1 MTVPQDC
8 IEVVHGKMTL
18 AVPRD
23 IFSGRDAVI
32 DQEKARSFA
41 EKTKKRYPWVTDNAM
56 EVIMRNARKEMLR
69 LNDERTGGRST
80 SKRLE
85 SEGKTEMAIMH
96 LRKHLEEHP
105 DDADSWYALGE
116 LLCKTGK
123 VEEGHRAINK
133 GRSLK

>member
-85 SEGKTEMAIMH
+85 SEGKTEMAILH

>member
-32 DQEKARSFA
+32 NEEKAKQFA

-85 SEGKTEMAIMH
+85 SEGKTEMAIQH
-96 LRKHLEEHP
+96 LKKHLEEHP

-116 LLCKTGK
+116 LLCKSGK

-133 GRSLK
+133 GRSLI

>member
-1 MTVPQDC
+1 MTVPLDC
-8 IEVVHGKMTL
+8 IEVIHGKMTL
-18 AVPRD
+18 AVPKD

-32 DQEKARSFA
+32 DEEKAKAFA
-41 EKTKKRYPWVTDNAM
+41 EKTKRRYPWVTDNAM
-56 EVIMRNARKEMLR
+56 EVVFRNARKEMLR

-96 LRKHLEEHP
+96 LKKHLEEHP

-116 LLCKTGK
+116 LLCKSGK
-123 VEEGHRAINK
+123 VEEGHRAINR
-133 GRSLK
+133 GRSLN

>member
-32 DQEKARSFA
+32 DLEKARSFA

-85 SEGKTEMAIMH
+85 SEGKTEMAILH

>member
-32 DQEKARSFA
+32 NEEKAKQFA

-85 SEGKTEMAIMH
+85 SEGKTEMAILH

>member
-1 MTVPQDC
+1 MTVPSDC
-8 IEVVHGKMTL
+8 IEVIHGRMTL
-18 AVPRD
+18 AVPKD

-32 DQEKARSFA
+32 NEEKAKQFA

-85 SEGKTEMAIMH
+85 SEGKTEMAILH

>member
-1 MTVPQDC
+1 MTVPSDC
-8 IEVVHGKMTL
+8 IEVIHGKMTL
-18 AVPRD
+18 AVPKD
-23 IFSGRDAVI
+23 VFSGRDAVI
-32 DQEKARSFA
+32 DEGKAKAFA

-56 EVIMRNARKEMLR
+56 EVIFRNARKEMLR

-85 SEGKTEMAIMH
+85 SEGKTEMAIQH
-96 LRKHLEEHP
+96 LKKHLEEHP

-116 LLCKTGK
+116 LLCKSGK

-133 GRSLK
+133 GRSLI